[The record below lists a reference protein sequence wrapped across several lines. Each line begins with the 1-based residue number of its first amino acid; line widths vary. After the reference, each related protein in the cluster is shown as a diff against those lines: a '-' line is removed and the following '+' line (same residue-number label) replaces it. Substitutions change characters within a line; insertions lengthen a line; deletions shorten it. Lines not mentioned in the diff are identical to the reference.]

1 MTDSTVQLDCG
12 HYIANEQLANRPYCF
27 VCGKPTEDTPA
38 PETKKPATECQHSYF
53 PSGRRL
59 EMRCTSCGARQP
71 KGEHAPADLLEAV
84 MAAGEAH
91 AAPTANLTRAQCL
104 ARLDAAGYT
113 GPVSYTVTK
122 LREIVAQ
129 EENR

>member
-1 MTDSTVQLDCG
+1 MNVVQLACG
-12 HYIANEQLANRPYCF
+12 HFIAEDQLVNRPYCF
-27 VCGKPTEDTPA
+27 VCGKPAEDA
-38 PETKKPATECQHSYF
+38 PATEAKKSTDECQHSYF

-84 MAAGEAH
+84 MAAGASH
-91 AAPTANLTRAQCL
+91 ATATDNLTRAQCL
-104 ARLDAAGYT
+104 ARLDAVGYT

-122 LREIVAQ
+122 LREIVAR
-129 EENR
+129 EESSR

>member
-1 MTDSTVQLDCG
+1 MEPIQLDCG
-12 HYIANEQLANRPYCF
+12 HYIANEQLVNRPYCF
-27 VCGKPTEDTPA
+27 VCGKPTED
-38 PETKKPATECQHSYF
+38 EPATEAKKATSECQHSYF

-71 KGEHAPADLLEAV
+71 KGEHTPADLLEAV

-91 AAPTANLTRAQCL
+91 NSETANLTRAQCL

-122 LREIVAQ
+122 LREIVAR
-129 EENR
+129 EESSL

>member
-1 MTDSTVQLDCG
+1 MTDLTQLDCG
-12 HYIANEQLANRPYCF
+12 HYIANEQLVNRPYCF

-38 PETKKPATECQHSYF
+38 AEPKKATAECQHSYF
-53 PSGRRL
+53 PSGKRL

-84 MAAGEAH
+84 MAAGEARNSE
-91 AAPTANLTRAQCL
+91 TDNLTRAQCL

-122 LREIVAQ
+122 LREIVTR
-129 EENR
+129 EESS